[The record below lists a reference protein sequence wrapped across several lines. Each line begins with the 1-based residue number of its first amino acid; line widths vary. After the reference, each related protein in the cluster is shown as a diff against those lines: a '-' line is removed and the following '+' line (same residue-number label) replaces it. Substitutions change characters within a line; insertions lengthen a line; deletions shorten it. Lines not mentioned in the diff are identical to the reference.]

1 MIQTPFGDLTY
12 DDATGLQDWLGAHD
26 QRHGTERRVIANLGT
41 TLSAF
46 PLTQV
51 LGDRTSP
58 NAEWFGRHMLMH
70 YALRAFFTPDDT
82 VSSLPLEMQWTS
94 ESKFNEW
101 HQMHTQI
108 HQQIDNALGIT

>member
-1 MIQTPFGDLTY
+1 
-12 DDATGLQDWLGAHD
+12 
-26 QRHGTERRVIANLGT
+26 
-41 TLSAF
+41 
-46 PLTQV
+46 
-51 LGDRTSP
+51 
-58 NAEWFGRHMLMH
+58 MLMH